1 MGRGRASS
9 SSSSESEE
17 EGSAALAKD
26 GEPEHN
32 AYGLMADAMFQE
44 ELLGKGYLGR
54 KARKTML
61 EHFWLSHDQR
71 DPPWSPPRGPSL
83 QGSKIFWSV
92 RGQEIKGNGK
102 ELLDSLHNGIKA
114 L

>member
-1 MGRGRASS
+1 MSS

-32 AYGLMADAMFQE
+32 AYGLMADATAIFDVEQCINNRPIGLSLNPALLDMFQE

-71 DPPWSPPRGPSL
+71 APPLEPPSL

-92 RGQEIKGNGK
+92 RG
-102 ELLDSLHNGIKA
+102 
-114 L
+114 